1 MKQAPQILADERIT
15 AHIERHLG
23 PVVKVFRE
31 TSADTLGNVHHVAP
45 SATRPVHTL
54 ITSGMSDL
62 PMPVPEDVESPRYLE
77 LMMTL
82 PESWKLD
89 DESLQNP
96 QWHWPLRQLRYLALY
111 PRRVSTWLGWGHV
124 VPHGD
129 PPEPLAPNTK
139 LCGAIIV
146 PSLLVP
152 VDFYELKAGTQTIVF
167 YSVVP
172 LYREEM
178 EMKARDGMERLLE
191 KMVDCG
197 ITDLVD
203 PGRRNVAARKR
214 FGWF

>member
-1 MKQAPQILADERIT
+1 
-15 AHIERHLG
+15 
-23 PVVKVFRE
+23 
-31 TSADTLGNVHHVAP
+31 
-45 SATRPVHTL
+45 
-54 ITSGMSDL
+54 
-62 PMPVPEDVESPRYLE
+62 MPVPEDIESPRYLE